1 MVNKLI
7 DKYLRR
13 YSVYHYDG
21 WYWVINPVTRKW
33 VINVADSGYTFFN
46 RDFWFRFL
54 MICPLL
60 GSTNG
65 IQEWV
70 VYKLGVPKN
79 KHCHPDYIPMDYDWR
94 DEFEGQKIID
104 VMNKGVKCFSI
115 NMTPLYTKGG

>member
-7 DKYLRR
+7 DKYLGR

-46 RDFWFRFL
+46 RDFWLKFL
-54 MICPLL
+54 TICPLL
-60 GSTNG
+60 DSTNG

-115 NMTPLYTKGG
+115 NMTPQF